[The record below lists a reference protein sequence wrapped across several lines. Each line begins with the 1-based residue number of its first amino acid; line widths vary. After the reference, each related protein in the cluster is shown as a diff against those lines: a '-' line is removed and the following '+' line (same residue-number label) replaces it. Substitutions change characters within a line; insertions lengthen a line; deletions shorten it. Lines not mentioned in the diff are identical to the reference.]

1 MFGGRHVFRGWT
13 NTDVAGVHR
22 RFVPYKLG
30 NDGKRGTRRPTRNN
44 AGLEKLKKRARRA
57 TITSDVS
64 RPNDRHLSRR
74 SRYYAKSPLPFG
86 DSARTASESYK
97 QTTCLRFSFPV
108 PLSPSSSC
116 QSPSIP
122 LSLSLS
128 LARARVAATKPEYV
142 GDVLRKQGQLSSPEF
157 MNVWEFFARH
167 CGNLWLAFSP
177 RIIIVPAS
185 CPHRRIMQ
193 ILGCFRDEWVGLKRI
208 RGRLAVVC
216 SLVCHS
222 RMLLE

>member
-1 MFGGRHVFRGWT
+1 MGQHGRSKRTPSFCSLQTWE
-13 NTDVAGVHR
+13 R
-22 RFVPYKLG
+22 RKKG
-30 NDGKRGTRRPTRNN
+30 DTARRRPTRNN

-97 QTTCLRFSFPV
+97 QTACLRFSFPV
-108 PLSPSSSC
+108 PLSPSSSYH
-116 QSPSIP
+116 SPSIP
-122 LSLSLS
+122 LSLS
-128 LARARVAATKPEYV
+128 RARVAVTKPEYV

-157 MNVWEFFARH
+157 MNVWEFFARQ

-208 RGRLAVVC
+208 RGRLAVAC
-216 SLVCHS
+216 SLVCYS